1 MSSADLEVIK
11 DYSGR
16 DYRTV
21 WHGSRASFEDRF
33 ERKLIEKMVPSD
45 GGWFIDVGA
54 GFGRLYP
61 LYAAEGRK
69 IVMVDYAMNSLDEA
83 ARSLG
88 ADNGVYFV
96 AANAYRLPFRSG
108 SFDGGLSIRT
118 FHHMAHPQRFLN
130 EFARVLCSGSHALLE
145 YSNKRNLLRMLR
157 YGRRSFRMDHEEYGD
172 LLFGTHPAYF
182 AELATSAG
190 LAVAH
195 SRGTGFLSRLVTERT
210 RFAVPLL
217 AAAESALDAVFGSCG
232 LAPMNFADIRVGGGG
247 RTPDSGASARGL
259 ADMLQCPA
267 CGSAVVEGTEGGMR
281 CASCER
287 LYPKV
292 GAVLDF
298 RYVGR
303 LEGNRTSGETGGG
316 GSLR

>member
-21 WHGSRASFEDRF
+21 WRGPRAAFEDRF
-33 ERKLIEKMVPSD
+33 ERKLIEKMLPSD
-45 GGWFIDVGA
+45 PGWFVDVGA
-54 GFGRLYP
+54 GYGRLYP

-69 IVMVDYAMNSLDEA
+69 VVMVDYAMNLLEEA

-88 ADNGVYFV
+88 ARSDVSFV
-96 AANAYRLPFRSG
+96 AASAYHLPFRSG
-108 SFDGGLSIRT
+108 SFDGGLSVRT
-118 FHHMAHPQRFLN
+118 FHHMAHPERFLE
-130 EFARVLCSGSHALLE
+130 EFARVLGSGSHALIE

-157 YGRRSFRMDHEEYGD
+157 YGRRSLRQDHEEYGD

-182 AELATSAG
+182 EQLATSAG
-190 LAVAH
+190 LELSH

-210 RFAVPLL
+210 VPAVPLV
-217 AAAESALDAVFGSCG
+217 AAGESVLDAVFNG
-232 LAPMNFADIRVGGGG
+232 LAPMNFADLRVAAG
-247 RTPDSGASARGL
+247 RRQPDDRESAAGL

-267 CGSAVVEGTEGGMR
+267 CGGAVEDTGDGMR
-281 CASCER
+281 CTSCDE

-298 RYVGR
+298 RHVGR
-303 LEGNRTSGETGGG
+303 LSGEPP
-316 GSLR
+316 R